1 MDSRLDDA
9 SLSDLA
15 RAVANRL
22 TVGGQRLAVAES
34 CTGGWVAKLCTDLA
48 GSSQWFECGLVTY
61 SNEAK
66 VKFLDVAEATLT
78 VSGAVSEPV
87 AAQMALG
94 AVMRSGADY
103 ALAITGIAGPGGG
116 SPEKP
121 VGTVCFGWV
130 IGPDRVE
137 TEQHWFQG
145 NRDQVRRAS
154 VYQAL
159 AGLLQRL

>member
-15 RAVANRL
+15 SAVANRL
-22 TVGGQRLAVAES
+22 TVGGQRLTVAES

-66 VKFLDVAEATLT
+66 VNLLDVAEATLA

-87 AAQMALG
+87 AAQMARG
-94 AVMRSGADY
+94 ALMRSGADY

-121 VGTVCFGWV
+121 VGTVCFGWA

-145 NRDQVRRAS
+145 DRDQVRRAS